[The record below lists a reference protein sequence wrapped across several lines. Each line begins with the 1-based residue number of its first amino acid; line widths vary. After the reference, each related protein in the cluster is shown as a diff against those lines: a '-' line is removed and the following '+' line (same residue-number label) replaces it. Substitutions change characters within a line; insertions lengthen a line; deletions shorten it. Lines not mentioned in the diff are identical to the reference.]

1 MKIIDYNVSCS
12 EEYSIDGY
20 LSHYYNKEKLL
31 FFDIE
36 TTGFIAKNS
45 TLYLIG
51 VLWYENGNLQLRQWF
66 NDDGQCETELIESFT
81 AFSRNFTHLIHFNG
95 IGFDLPYLRQKAE
108 LLSLSFNLE
117 HTMSQID
124 IYKEIR
130 AYKSIFALDNMKQVS
145 IERFLNLQREDTY
158 NGKELINIYQ
168 RYVAKPND
176 ESEHLLLLHNHD
188 DLLGMT
194 NISHILHYKNL
205 FEQVE
210 IFEINMDSTDE
221 QLIIHF
227 SFNPEIP
234 LPRRITATR
243 NGIYLNAIDCKG
255 TLYIPICNDTL
266 KHYFEDYKNYYY
278 LPLEDMAV
286 HKSIATYVESQNK
299 VKATKCTCYIKRTDT
314 FIAYHSNNT
323 STIFK
328 KEYTDKVCFEPL
340 ETFLNSDFKTQCS
353 YIKNTL
359 LTFL

>member
-176 ESEHLLLLHNHD
+176 EAEHLLLLHNHD

-210 IFEINMDSTDE
+210 IFEINIDSTDG

-299 VKATKCTCYIKRTDT
+299 VKATKSTCYIKKADT
-314 FIAYHSNNT
+314 FIVCSPNDT
-323 STIFK
+323 TLTFK
-328 KEYTDKVCFEPL
+328 KEYNDKVCFCPL
-340 ETFLNSDFKTQCS
+340 ESFINTDFKTQCS